1 MLDIALGDQHAAV
14 RRLPAE
20 LLGETFMLVCAG
32 EADPHERLLA
42 TLNIIHV
49 CRSWRHIARHTPRL
63 FTSLTVTSFARY
75 ANHLPVTADWIA
87 RSSPHLLHFVFDV
100 AELEGWNAP
109 AVHHCLQ
116 LVAPRL
122 GQLTIGTSA
131 ALYAALAR
139 MRVAFLRLTQ
149 LLVFIVNEDPWSG
162 PPVEL
167 SPLLPRIRTLE
178 LAAPVH
184 LAHFRFPWAQLT
196 SLVLRGDVDHTEYD
210 DPYVVTAVLAQCA
223 ALERAELVL
232 RPFLEAELSAGAP
245 AIALNHLSYLSL
257 IFDDELQASGDAS
270 PAPLLSRLHLPLLRH
285 LILGWNLARATLIP
299 PALPFLARNGTKI
312 ETLELMNT
320 PLEAR
325 ELDSVLARTP
335 ALRSL
340 TLMWVMVL
348 DYAGVV
354 WDVLKW
360 DDERRRVPKLRDL
373 AIYVQAGG
381 LWPYEE
387 DDLAMERMV
396 RSRWWPDSEAVM
408 PHEQCRL
415 RSLTLEL
422 SERNV
427 SRDVVARLDTL
438 VDQGFDL
445 HLEHSTHSWFLSG
458 PAPSP
463 SEGAEHG

>member
-1 MLDIALGDQHAAV
+1 
-14 RRLPAE
+14 
-20 LLGETFMLVCAG
+20 MLVCAG
-32 EADPHERLLA
+32 EVDPHERLLA
-42 TLNIIHV
+42 TLKLLQV

-100 AELEGWNAP
+100 AELEGWNAA

-139 MRVAFLRLTQ
+139 MRVAFLRLTH
-149 LLVFIVNEDPWSG
+149 LLVFIVNEDSWSG
-162 PPVEL
+162 PPAEL
-167 SPLLPRIRTLE
+167 SPLLPRLRTLE

-210 DPYVVTAVLAQCA
+210 DPYVVTGVLAQCA

-232 RPFLEAELSAGAP
+232 RPFLESEVSAGAP
-245 AIALNHLSYLSL
+245 AIHLNHLSYLSL
-257 IFDDELQASGDAS
+257 IFDDELQAGGDAS
-270 PAPLLSRLHLPLLRH
+270 PAPLLSRLHLPALRH

-299 PALPFLARNGTKI
+299 PTLSFLARNGATI
-312 ETLELMNT
+312 ESIELMNT
-320 PLEAR
+320 PLETR
-325 ELDSVLARTP
+325 ELDSILARTP
-335 ALRSL
+335 SLRSL

-360 DDERRRVPKLRDL
+360 DAERRRVPKLRDL

-381 LWPYEE
+381 RWPYEE
-387 DDLAMERMV
+387 DDLAMERMI
-396 RSRWWPDSEAVM
+396 RSRWWSDAEDAM

-422 SERNV
+422 SGSERNV
-427 SRDVVARLDTL
+427 SREVVARLDTL
-438 VDQGFDL
+438 VDQGLDL

-463 SEGAEHG
+463 NADGEHG